1 MPEAS
6 LLLRFHSNIACKAL
20 VATVVGVTHRRV
32 INVCTLCLSDLV
44 TVAF

>member
-6 LLLRFHSNIACKAL
+6 LLLRFHSNVACKAV
-20 VATVVGVTHRRV
+20 VATVVGVTHGRV
-32 INVCTLCLSDLV
+32 INVFTLCHSDLV